1 MLALSRPMEP
11 EGLGRS
17 NATDQISDHEFHKQI
32 DQLLRLPTA
41 HGKITEID
49 PAIVACGWG
58 DQNMEEICA
67 TELIKHLKS
76 NVQDAKDHLLEVKC
90 LQAFYA
96 NRDRSLED
104 SFKIGDCVMLSTLH
118 H

>member
-1 MLALSRPMEP
+1 VLALSHPTET
-11 EGLGRS
+11 EGLGHGT
-17 NATDQISDHEFHKQI
+17 ATDQISDHKFHKWI
-32 DQLLRLPTA
+32 NQLLRLPTA
-41 HGKITEID
+41 HGKID

-76 NVQDAKDHLLEVKC
+76 DVEDAKDHLLEVKC

-96 NRDRSLED
+96 N
-104 SFKIGDCVMLSTLH
+104 
-118 H
+118 